1 MDKQKEKALV
11 AEAEKFL
18 QELLD
23 KNNLTF
29 AQLQELSK
37 KLQKVNSNNN
47 KKMEENKKELS
58 AYVSDKPELKDYLEK
73 DEQNKVILAKATQ
86 KVLSK
91 SQPKPTQNDTP
102 QKDNTKTPK
111 GLFKVDKGNLIE
123 LFKKEEFSK
132 DADNLYAYFETLSKE
147 KIDANEVPFFS
158 MIFFPKDKIVYF
170 YLKNKDIM
178 NLSFSQVDY
187 MCTPGNE
194 LFLDIDYFSMLEN
207 CELEKTRKYKEN
219 CIDMAKLEKK
229 IKEIPTFKDNEIKIM
244 YVNDDFNEL
253 KKNLKQCCE
262 DLKDKVKSVITNN
275 KDYFNGIFV

>member
-1 MDKQKEKALV
+1 MDKQKEKTLV
-11 AEAEKFL
+11 AEAEKLL

-23 KNNLTF
+23 KNSLTF

-47 KKMEENKKELS
+47 KKMEENKKDLS
-58 AYVSDKPELKDYLEK
+58 KYVSDKPELKEYLEK
-73 DEQNKVILAKATQ
+73 DEQNKVILAKAAQ

-102 QKDNTKTPK
+102 KKENAKTPK
-111 GLFKVDKGNLIE
+111 GLFKVEKGNLIE
-123 LFKKEEFSK
+123 LFKEEEFK
-132 DADNLYAYFETLSKE
+132 KNVDNLYAYFETLSKE
-147 KIDANEVPFFS
+147 KADANEVPFFS

-170 YLKNKDIM
+170 YLKNKNIM

-187 MCTPGNE
+187 LCTPGNE

-207 CELEKTRKYKEN
+207 CELDKTRKYKEN
-219 CIDMAKLEKK
+219 CIDMAKLETK
-229 IKEIPTFKDNEIKIM
+229 IKEIPSLKENEIKIM

-253 KKNLKQCCE
+253 KQNLKQSCE
-262 DLKDKVKSVITNN
+262 GLKDKVKSVITNN